1 MNPWDLL
8 LNLLGWIAVT
18 IAALIVLTFLLAL
31 IVAPINA
38 ARARR
43 RARETEH
50 VILDTQ
56 RDRERPRP

>member
-8 LNLLGWIAVT
+8 INLLGWIALT
-18 IAALIVLTFLLAL
+18 ILALIVLTFLIAL

-43 RARETEH
+43 RS
-50 VILDTQ
+50 
-56 RDRERPRP
+56 RDRSTVIISKEDQ